1 MAGGQRCE
9 EEACTYQ
16 NTSRSTLKR
25 EFNERMSYKGV
36 DGDKHPTK
44 DGGVS
49 TLGLATEE
57 KSLPCLGPKGRGDNA
72 YLNPEREREL

>member
-1 MAGGQRCE
+1 
-9 EEACTYQ
+9 
-16 NTSRSTLKR
+16 
-25 EFNERMSYKGV
+25 MSYKGV

-49 TLGLATEE
+49 TLGPATEE

>member
-1 MAGGQRCE
+1 MAGRQRYE

-25 EFNERMSYKGV
+25 ELNERMSYKGV
-36 DGDKHPTK
+36 DGGMHPTK

-57 KSLPCLGPKGRGDNA
+57 KSLPCLGPKGQGQ
-72 YLNPEREREL
+72 